1 MEKKEFKLISL
12 NISKNTGT
20 VKTPVD
26 SITLVEEKGVLNDA
40 HFNKL
45 SDRQVSI
52 LSIEDIEYT
61 NNNMNANLK
70 PGDFAENITT
80 KGIELFTLPIGTK
93 LYIGETILEVSKIGK
108 ECHKGCDIQKSV
120 GSCIMPKRGIFARV
134 IKGGEIKLEDTCYYC
149 I

>member
-61 NNNMNANLK
+61 NNNMNTNLK

-80 KGIELFTLPIGTK
+80 KGVELFTLPIGTK
-93 LYIGETILEVSKIGK
+93 LYIGDTILEVSKIGK
-108 ECHKGCDIQKSV
+108 ECHKGCDIQKLV
-120 GSCIMPKRGIFARV
+120 GKCIMPKKGIFARV